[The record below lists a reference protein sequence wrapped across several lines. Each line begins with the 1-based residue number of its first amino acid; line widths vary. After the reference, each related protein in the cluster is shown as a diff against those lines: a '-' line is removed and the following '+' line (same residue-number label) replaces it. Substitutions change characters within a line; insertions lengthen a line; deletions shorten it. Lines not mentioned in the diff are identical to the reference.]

1 MGLLMTCPRFA
12 IFLFILTSLTFHIL
26 FICYPQATYS
36 LCDALNLQF
45 NSCLSAFPVQFS
57 AFFLHGT
64 NSIWIHGTTQMES
77 LPLVFTS
84 TLDPVWS
91 QGGSPESVSGWPPT
105 AGLVLDL
112 KSSCYVSSSWLHVS
126 QGHTSHRLCLVN
138 DSVED
143 KGRSILAD
151 SGPCKVWLCLTDP
164 WVLIDLP
171 ETEQKSRKP
180 SPTCSSFCLSDLH
193 HDPTASQISPFP
205 PCIHSQ
211 AFPLGKALHI

>member
-1 MGLLMTCPRFA
+1 MDSWHNSSGES
-12 IFLFILTSLTFHIL
+12 SLGFHFNSGSSVVL
-26 FICYPQATYS
+26 EVAALS
-36 LCDALNLQF
+36 LCLAD
-45 NSCLSAFPVQFS
+45 
-57 AFFLHGT
+57 
-64 NSIWIHGTTQMES
+64 
-77 LPLVFTS
+77 LPQQGSSS
-84 TLDPVWS
+84 TWNPAAML
-91 QGGSPESVSGWPPT
+91 
-105 AGLVLDL
+105 
-112 KSSCYVSSSWLHVS
+112 SSSWLHVS

-151 SGPCKVWLCLTDP
+151 SGPCKVWLCLTGS

-205 PCIHSQ
+205 PCI
-211 AFPLGKALHI
+211 PLGKALHI

>member
-1 MGLLMTCPRFA
+1 MPW
-12 IFLFILTSLTFHIL
+12 
-26 FICYPQATYS
+26 TYS
-36 LCDALNLQF
+36 STHA
-45 NSCLSAFPVQFS
+45 SVPSQFS
-57 AFFLHGT
+57 SPLFSFMELTRYGFMAQLKWRVFPWFSLHL
-64 NSIWIHGTTQMES
+64 WIQCGPEVAALS
-77 LPLVFTS
+77 L
-84 TLDPVWS
+84 
-91 QGGSPESVSGWPPT
+91 SGWPPT

-151 SGPCKVWLCLTDP
+151 SGPCKVWLCLTVR